1 MIRKKILR
9 IYDILLIEMKE
20 TIKHM
25 WKYLVSNSDFSFRSG
40 LKRWPIFEAS
50 FRDDYRP
57 TK

>member
-40 LKRWPIFEAS
+40 LKRWPIFETS